1 MNGSDLL
8 DAMEYVD
15 GELVENADA
24 PPEGGLR
31 RRLAWYAVAACL
43 VLVMLSG
50 GWRAIF
56 DPEPIQNPAENWEVY
71 YNPAERY
78 TGPLREY
85 LEFYTYDEDLTEK
98 ELAQYLP
105 DTMADWMAF
114 SGITRF
120 YGNGELRGI
129 YLTVDGAQDGLEF
142 QVSILNQQYSY
153 GEYGMNGAPDED
165 GNIVVYFDDGE
176 YVVPLEAVPST
187 IGDRSFKVYEEH
199 TSGSG
204 YTKVWTEYFVGDMTY
219 RISANLDDAQID
231 YGKDCFKALL
241 ACYGVTDTV
250 PKPERI
256 QPSNTLA
263 YEKLHAEIYY
273 NRVSSPIGE
282 DPTKNLTKSEL
293 ASEKIELIY
302 SDEFTPLTMLTGY
315 ALYQPSDGAPYGVQL
330 RAETKYWDKPVM
342 VLMRKTPEDV
352 FLGATPTT
360 NKLVRSTYVFVMD
373 RNSVTA
379 YRADTDDGIQLWMEH
394 ERDGIFYRFYTT
406 VENGDKLERAKNAME
421 AVAKEF
427 AFTKQEVNLD
437 AVWEAHYNNA
447 RKVLAPGQPGGYFE
461 YTITLKQD
469 DLKKLMPEVTAPWMD
484 FSGCVKYNSDGQ
496 LNYADLLVN
505 SSRQETGIQVQILEH
520 SSFQMGDAP
529 DHRGEVEAIFSDG
542 EIYMVPADAV
552 ATGIGTQ
559 NVTLYKMVDRDTNTT
574 RLWTEFRKDGLTY
587 LISAQIP
594 NRQLTAG
601 QEDFWDVLTC
611 YVKSDKPMAQSLSR
625 MGDWFDLDALRENIY
640 YNHTW
645 ASLWVGEPP
654 YIFEEDLT
662 GREIGDIIPE
672 VIPETMT
679 VSGQAVYYA
688 ANGGVYGIRLSIT
701 DPAWDGTVS
710 VLMSRMQEE
719 VYTGYVPSAEV
730 FVETVYR
737 TWPDNTRLGG
747 YRYDYDSSSRYWVEF
762 QRQDMY
768 YRVSITEDRD
778 SSDIAQALRVLDD
791 VTMKLLTGGNTA
803 PDLNG
808 LSPKTDY
815 AYIHQSLTLE
825 EARQN
830 QPFGPWVLRESPEG
844 TETTNLRYDKDA
856 GQDRL
861 SSRFTTADGFLDWE
875 VTWLEDADRRR
886 IVSVE
891 ERENDDLSLYPPRL
905 SDAWYD
911 AVPEETREMLENP
924 IFPIEELTLEAICAR
939 VDTAEVND
947 GDSPVLL
954 GFGVLCGDVLI
965 QVSAKNI
972 DPQWLYDQLMALQ

>member
-31 RRLAWYAVAACL
+31 RRLVWYAVAACL

-56 DPEPIQNPAENWEVY
+56 NPEPIQNPAENWEVY

-78 TGPLREY
+78 TGLLREY
-85 LEFYTYDEDLTEK
+85 LEFYAYGEDLTEK

-114 SGITRF
+114 SGVTRF

-199 TSGSG
+199 ISGSG
-204 YTKVWTEYFVGDMTY
+204 YTKVWTEYPVGDMTY

-250 PKPERI
+250 PKTERI

-263 YEKLHAEIYY
+263 YEKLHTEIYY
-273 NRVSSPIGE
+273 NRVSSPLGE
-282 DPTKNLTKSEL
+282 DPTENLTKSEL
-293 ASEKIELIY
+293 SSEKMDLIY
-302 SDEFTPLTMLTGY
+302 SDVSLPLTTLTGY
-315 ALYQPSDGAPYGVQL
+315 ALHQPSDGVPYGVQL
-330 RAETKYWDKPVM
+330 RAETTYCDKPVM

-360 NKLVRSTYVFVMD
+360 DKLVRSTYVFAID
-373 RNSVTA
+373 RNTVTA
-379 YRADTDDGIQLWMEH
+379 YRADTEDGIQIWMEH
-394 ERDGIFYRFYTT
+394 ERDGIFYRFHTAA
-406 VENGDKLERAKNAME
+406 EDERELKRAKKALEMVVTLLAQTNQKIDLE
-421 AVAKEF
+421 
-427 AFTKQEVNLD
+427 D
-437 AVWEAHYNNA
+437 VWGAHYNNT
-447 RKVLAPGQPGGYFE
+447 KEVLIPGQPGGYFA

-469 DLKKLMPEVTAPWMD
+469 DLKKLMPEATEPWMD
-484 FSGCVKYNSDGQ
+484 FSGCIQYNPDGQ
-496 LNYADLLVN
+496 SHYADLLVN
-505 SSRQETGIQVQILEH
+505 SSRQETGIQVQIREH
-520 SSFQMGDAP
+520 SSFQMGDTP
-529 DHRGEVEAIFSDG
+529 DRWGEVQATFSDG
-542 EIYMVPADAV
+542 EVYRIPAESMD
-552 ATGIGTQ
+552 TEIGEQT
-559 NVTLYKMVDRDTNTT
+559 VTLYKMVDGGTNTT
-574 RLWTEFRKDGLTY
+574 RLWTEFQKDGLTY
-587 LISAQIP
+587 LISARIP
-594 NRQLTAG
+594 NGQLTAG
-601 QEDFWDVLTC
+601 RADFWDVLTC
-611 YVKSDKPMAQSLSR
+611 YVNSDKPMAQSLSR
-625 MGDWFDLDALRENIY
+625 MGDWFDLDSLRENIY

-645 ASLWVGEPP
+645 ASFRADATP
-654 YIFEEDLT
+654 YIFEEALT
-662 GREIGDIIPE
+662 SEEIGGIIPD

-688 ANGGVYGIRLSIT
+688 TNGWVYGIRLSIA
-701 DPAWDGTVS
+701 DPSWDGTVS
-710 VLMSRMQEE
+710 VLMSQKQEE
-719 VYTGYVPSAEV
+719 VYAGYVPSAEV

-737 TWPDNTRLGG
+737 TWPDNLHLGG

-762 QRQDMY
+762 QRQGVY

-778 SSDIAQALRVLDD
+778 SSDIAQALQVLDD
-791 VTMKLLTGGNTA
+791 VTLKLLTGGNTA

-815 AYIHQSLTLE
+815 EYIHQSLTPE

-844 TETTNLRYDKDA
+844 TEANAFNYDKDA
-856 GQDRL
+856 GQDCLRCRYVTHNGL
-861 SSRFTTADGFLDWE
+861 LDWD
-875 VTWLEDADRRR
+875 VTWLKETEAQR
-886 IVSVE
+886 IVSVK
-891 ERENDDLSLYPPRL
+891 EREKYDLSLYPPRQ

-911 AVPEETREMLENP
+911 TIPEETREMLENP
-924 IFPIEELTLEAICAR
+924 IFHIEELTLEAICAR
-939 VDTAEVND
+939 LDTVEAKY
-947 GDSPVLL
+947 GDNPADYW
-954 GFGVLCGDVLI
+954 FGVLFDDTLI
-965 QVSAKNI
+965 KISAQNI